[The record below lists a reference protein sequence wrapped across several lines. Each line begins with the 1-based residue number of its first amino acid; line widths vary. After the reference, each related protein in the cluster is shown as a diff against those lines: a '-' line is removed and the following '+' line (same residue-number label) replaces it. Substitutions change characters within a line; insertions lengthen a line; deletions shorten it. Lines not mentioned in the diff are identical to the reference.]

1 MVVVDASVLVRSL
14 VRTES
19 TAAAVDAIERNALLA
34 PDLILT
40 ETANALWRYVQA
52 GMMDG
57 DMAQQLLTNAGLV
70 IDRFVPAT
78 SLTDRALALA
88 CRNRHPVYDC
98 IYLALAQSEQT
109 GLITADRKLA
119 MIARNCDVE
128 TELLA

>member
-14 VRTES
+14 VRTTN
-19 TAAAVDAIERNALLA
+19 TAAAVDAIERNSLLA

-52 GMMDG
+52 EMMDG
-57 DMAQQLLTNAGLV
+57 DIAQQLLTNARNV

-78 SLTDRALALA
+78 SLTERALALA
-88 CRNRHPVYDC
+88 CQNRHPVYDC
-98 IYLALAQSEQT
+98 MYLALAQSEQAR
-109 GLITADRKLA
+109 LITADRRLA
-119 MIARNCDVE
+119 LLARNCGVE